1 MESKIEN
8 REWKEQRIKKERKRA
23 VVSIIANTIIAF
35 AFGALA
41 FLFNTG
47 WFLFSGICSTILM
60 VVLNIQNAKALQ
72 NLAQMTMVYKL
83 TDESFHN
90 EWNDYVTAVDY
101 RLNREYHKKHKES
114 L

>member
-1 MESKIEN
+1 MERKIEN

-23 VVSIIANTIIAF
+23 VISIVANTIIAF

-41 FLFNTG
+41 FIFNTG
-47 WFLFSGICSTILM
+47 WFIFCGISVTILM

-72 NLAQMTMVYKL
+72 NLSQMTMVYKL
-83 TDESFHN
+83 ADDSFHD

-101 RLNREYHKKHKES
+101 RLNREYQKKHKEF
-114 L
+114 